1 MDVEDNENR
10 RLIFIIMK
18 GILTPEEK
26 QYLRRTSNYLRSL
39 GMREGLIEIEME
51 NWEDRINHEDIR
63 WNDIKGFS
71 NNYSAEIP
79 QGLYPILKKVVEYV
93 DSLNNLNNNI
103 DDISIQRIEIRIE
116 CDDKQIVVSHE
127 IFYYGRGEL
136 NAIGYDTDEDIERI
150 KDIPYAGNPNGGFVL
165 HLPDQE
171 RKAKHPITDRYVKVI
186 EKFGEVHSQIQ
197 NFTLM
202 CMGTVH
208 ESVRHVFPEAPT
220 YQMWSR
226 AGNLLGESML
236 KPELLNRKDEY
247 KSVYHGEQPMTCGCL
262 EKLYHNIMLPNGDV
276 SLCCMD
282 YGLEHI
288 LGNLIEQDYGEIIPE
303 DNTCFNLC
311 RFCENAKKP

>member
-51 NWEDRINHEDIR
+51 SWEDRINHEDIR

-71 NNYSAEIP
+71 NNYSADIP

-127 IFYYGRGEL
+127 IFYYDRGEQ
-136 NAIGYDTDEDIERI
+136 NSIGYDSDEDIERFKKWMNEDL
-150 KDIPYAGNPNGGFVL
+150 KDVEVPSSGVLTIQYNGGGDSGYIENSFDETGNEI
-165 HLPDQE
+165 PAGIEDWCYQE
-171 RKAKHPITDRYVKVI
+171 LENH
-186 EKFGEVHSQIQ
+186 FGGWEINEGSDGRFIFDFNEFTVFLDHTYNTEEQQIDTLYEE
-197 NFTLM
+197 NFD
-202 CMGTVH
+202 
-208 ESVRHVFPEAPT
+208 
-220 YQMWSR
+220 
-226 AGNLLGESML
+226 
-236 KPELLNRKDEY
+236 K
-247 KSVYHGEQPMTCGCL
+247 
-262 EKLYHNIMLPNGDV
+262 
-276 SLCCMD
+276 
-282 YGLEHI
+282 
-288 LGNLIEQDYGEIIPE
+288 
-303 DNTCFNLC
+303 
-311 RFCENAKKP
+311 